1 MIDRDDIQDI
11 YRDNLI
17 SHTQGIFVVKMT
29 KASFIY
35 RFIADIDLEIKPG
48 ESKKLKWGKMEVLVK
63 KSSKDN
69 SLKWYVDGKVVDEE
83 TIKLMIGYFNNSP
96 QELRFIRTKETK
108 NKWFLDDYF
117 YYEMI
122 DLYRNINY
130 PDMFDKIEEY
140 VKGNKGD
147 VTAEVEVFVPDRKGN
162 YMPHKFSFAYEAASD
177 ETKLYHYPGGKE
189 FDFCDLIGVYI
200 LCTEYNK
207 NYRF

>member
-17 SHTQGIFVVKMT
+17 SHMQGIFVVKMT

-83 TIKLMIGYFNNSP
+83 TIKLMIGYFN
-96 QELRFIRTKETK
+96 
-108 NKWFLDDYF
+108 
-117 YYEMI
+117 
-122 DLYRNINY
+122 
-130 PDMFDKIEEY
+130 
-140 VKGNKGD
+140 
-147 VTAEVEVFVPDRKGN
+147 
-162 YMPHKFSFAYEAASD
+162 YMPHKFSFVYEAAD
-177 ETKLYHYPGGKE
+177 NGAKLYHFSSGKE